1 MSVLFLGSG
10 RLPGMMHRQSP
21 NPIIPRVWSDEVRS
35 QAYDLWAGPA
45 NQNVSEAAR
54 QLTVIL
60 ETPISPTTLHGWM
73 VTERWRDRYAVA
85 QLAAIPALMDE
96 YVSAVWVAV
105 PSAISTLSA
114 MASGELLSSPERRA
128 AAQFIVDKAQQL
140 LLAQA
145 KAKPTATNTS
155 GVRLARI
162 PESVDLASLN
172 STELEQL
179 ESQLR
184 EQGAGGTNATRT
196 G

>member
-10 RLPGMMHRQSP
+10 RLPCMMHKQST
-21 NPIIPRVWSDEVRS
+21 NPIIPRVWSDEVRA